1 MVNAEVCKKSEAS
14 LKHLIHV
21 WILSLA
27 YYMANGLNFA
37 FTTIKHI

>member
-21 WILSLA
+21 RILSLA
-27 YYMANGLNFA
+27 YMANGLNFA